1 MRRTRAFLILLF
13 LYVLLL
19 TGCGL
24 FGTQDEPDVDL
35 TEIFPEDLPTIG
47 QAQRLNV
54 DGVGIKEWL
63 VFYHIDLVDGN
74 QEGSPTAAAV
84 YRPVLQRDERVP
96 PHLIPALIWL
106 PDQGYVCLYT
116 CEADTLDAISGD
128 PAGEELVIWDK
139 RGDDTVG
146 VAIFRW
152 QADQRPEGEREGETE
167 PAPGG
172 FVPLGHFR
180 GDSIEVGRDT
190 VKVIRKHRDRSD
202 LAAQEIYAPEFGR
215 YYRDPVRH
223 VDDPTVALL
232 PPREAEIVFAPG
244 PPENPAEVKLPEK
257 LVLAFYQ
264 NFRDPGEVQRYFT
277 ETAWGS
283 IGNRCPTNGCGCTS
297 RYDDVSRVMVKQIAY
312 ESNLKK
318 TTKVVAQVICIGTGN
333 KPDPIGTVTWHLE
346 QRPESFWRLTGVTP
360 GGEGYLRSRT
370 GSPPPGGGF

>member
-13 LYVLLL
+13 LFAWLL
-19 TGCGL
+19 TSCGL
-24 FGTQDEPDVDL
+24 FRTQDEPDVDL

-54 DGVGIKEWL
+54 DGAGIKEWL

-74 QEGSPTAAAV
+74 PDGSPTAAAV
-84 YRPVLQRDERVP
+84 YRPVLQRDGRVP

-116 CEADTLDAISGD
+116 CEADMLDAISGD

-152 QADQRPEGEREGETE
+152 QADLETAGEREGEKPTK
-167 PAPGG
+167 GG

-180 GDSIEVGRDT
+180 GDSIEVVRDS

-202 LAAQEIYAPEFGR
+202 LAAQEIYTPQFGR
-215 YYRDPVRH
+215 YYREQVRH
-223 VDDPTVALL
+223 VDDPVVQLL
-232 PPREAEIVFAPG
+232 SPQEAEIVFTPG
-244 PPENPAEVKLPEK
+244 PPENPAQVKLPEK

-264 NFRDPGEVQRYFT
+264 NFRDLGKIQGYFT
-277 ETAWGS
+277 EAAWGT
-283 IGNRCPTNGCGCTS
+283 IGNRCPANDCGCTS
-297 RYDDVSRVMVKQIAY
+297 RYEDVSRVMVKQLAY
-312 ESNLKK
+312 ESNLNK
-318 TTKVVAQVICIGTGN
+318 TTKVVAQVICIGKGN
-333 KPDPIGTVTWHLE
+333 KPDPIGTVTWQL
-346 QRPESFWRLTGVTP
+346 QQQPESSWRLFAVTP
-360 GGEGYLRSRT
+360 GGEGFLCPRT
-370 GSPPPGGGF
+370 GCPPLGGGL